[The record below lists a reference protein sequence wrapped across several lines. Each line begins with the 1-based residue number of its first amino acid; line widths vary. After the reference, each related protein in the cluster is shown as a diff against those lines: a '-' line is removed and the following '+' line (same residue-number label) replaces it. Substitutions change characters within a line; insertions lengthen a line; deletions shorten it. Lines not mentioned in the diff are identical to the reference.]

1 MSCDLV
7 YFIKFIDRHIYLK
20 KILLNFSMYK
30 NKTLILALLLPLQIL
45 LIKLLSSSPSSI
57 ETYYSKGVYPI
68 ISKSLRFIFGW
79 LPFSVGDI
87 LYAILIIYILKWG
100 YSNFKSIYRRP
111 KQTLLT
117 ITAFLSVIYFCFH
130 FLWGLN
136 YYRNPLHKTLNID
149 NEYSTE
155 ELIQITK
162 KLITTTNVIHLKIA
176 KNDNTKVIVPY
187 SNSEI
192 FEKTKLGYKGLEKIH
207 PNLKYQQK
215 SIKNSLWSLPLTY
228 AGYSGYLNPF
238 TNEAQV
244 NSLIP
249 KYHFPLVSCHEEAH
263 QIGYA
268 AENETNFI
276 GYLACMKNPD
286 DYFQYAG
293 ATFAVRYCLNE
304 LYRRDSKSYE
314 ELIKTLN
321 TGVRKNFQESQQ
333 FWNSYQNPTE
343 IVFKSVYDIFLKSNN
358 QQKGIKSYSYVVALI
373 VNYEQ

>member
-1 MSCDLV
+1 MTCDLV
-7 YFIKFIDRHIYLK
+7 YFIKFIDRYIYLK

-57 ETYYSKGVYPI
+57 ETYYSNGVYPV
-68 ISKSLRFIFGW
+68 ISKLLRFIFGW

-87 LYAILIIYILKWG
+87 LYVVLVIFILKWL

-155 ELIQITK
+155 ELIRVTK
-162 KLITTTNVIHLKIA
+162 KLINTTNNIHLKIA
-176 KNDNTKVIVPY
+176 KNDSTKAIILY

-192 FEKTKLGYKGLEKIH
+192 FEKTKLGYKQLEKSY
-207 PNLKYQQK
+207 PNLKYQQR

-321 TGVRKNFQESQQ
+321 VGVRKNFQESQQ

-343 IVFKSVYDIFLKSNN
+343 IVFKAVYDLFLKSNN

>member
-1 MSCDLV
+1 ML
-7 YFIKFIDRHIYLK
+7 
-20 KILLNFSMYK
+20 K
-30 NKTLILALLLPLQIL
+30 NKKLILTIVFPIQIL
-45 LIKLLSSSPSSI
+45 LIKLLSFYPNTV
-57 ETYYSKGVYPI
+57 ETYYSNGIYPL
-68 ISKSLRFIFGW
+68 ISKTLRYILGW

-87 LYAILIIYILKWG
+87 LYAVLLIFILKWL
-100 YSNFKSIYRRP
+100 YSNFKLAYKKP
-111 KQTLLT
+111 KQLLLT
-117 ITAFLSVIYFCFH
+117 ITAFISVLYFCFH
-130 FLWGLN
+130 LLWGFN
-136 YYRNPLHKTLNID
+136 YHRNPLYKTLNID
-149 NEYSTE
+149 NEYTTE
-155 ELIQITK
+155 ELISITK
-162 KLITTTNVIHLKIA
+162 KLISTTNTIHLKIA
-176 KNDNTKVIVPY
+176 KNDSTKVIVPY

-192 FEKTKLGYKGLEKIH
+192 FEKTKLGYKQLEQLY
-207 PNLKYQQK
+207 PNLKYQQR
-215 SIKNSLWSLPLTY
+215 SIKNSLWSLLLTY

-276 GYLACMKNPD
+276 GYLACMENPD
-286 DYFQYAG
+286 NYFQYAG

-314 ELIKTLN
+314 ALIETLN
-321 TGVRKNFQESQQ
+321 SGVRKNFQESQL

-343 IVFKSVYDIFLKSNN
+343 IVFKSIYDLFLKSNN

-373 VNYEQ
+373 VNYEQQDIL

>member
-1 MSCDLV
+1 M
-7 YFIKFIDRHIYLK
+7 FRNK
-20 KILLNFSMYK
+20 KLLS
-30 NKTLILALLLPLQIL
+30 ALLLPIQIL
-45 LIKLLSSSPSSI
+45 LVKFLSFYPDII
-57 ETYYSKGVYPI
+57 ETYYSNGIYPI
-68 ISKSLRFIFGW
+68 ISKTLRFLLGW
-79 LPFSVGDI
+79 IPFSFGDI
-87 LYAILIIYILKWG
+87 IYAILIIFILRWFYLNYK
-100 YSNFKSIYRRP
+100 FIYKKP
-111 KQTLLT
+111 KQSFLT

-136 YYRNPLHKTLNID
+136 YHRNPLHKSLNID
-149 NEYSTE
+149 NDYTTE
-155 ELIQITK
+155 ELLSVTK
-162 KLITTTNVIHLKIA
+162 KLISSTNAIHLKIA
-176 KNDNTKVIVPY
+176 TNDSTKVVVPF

-192 FEKTKLGYKGLEKIH
+192 FEKTTLGYEQLQKTY

-228 AGYSGYLNPF
+228 AGYGGYLNPF

-286 DYFQYAG
+286 KYFQYAG

-304 LYRRDSKSYE
+304 LYRRDSNAYKT
-314 ELIKTLN
+314 LIKTLN
-321 TGVRKNFQESQQ
+321 SGVRKNFQESQQ
-333 FWNSYQNPTE
+333 FWDSYQNPSE
-343 IVFKSVYDIFLKSNN
+343 IVFKSMYDLFLKSNN

-373 VNYEQ
+373 VNYETKTQI

>member
-1 MSCDLV
+1 ML
-7 YFIKFIDRHIYLK
+7 
-20 KILLNFSMYK
+20 K
-30 NKTLILALLLPLQIL
+30 NKKLILTIVFPIQIL
-45 LIKLLSSSPSSI
+45 LIKLLSFYPNTV
-57 ETYYSKGVYPI
+57 ETYYSNGIYPV
-68 ISKSLRFIFGW
+68 ISKTLRFILGW

-87 LYAILIIYILKWG
+87 LYAILIIYILKWL
-100 YSNFKSIYRRP
+100 YFNFKSIYKKP
-111 KQTLLT
+111 KQAILT
-117 ITAFLSVIYFCFH
+117 VTAFLSVIYFCFH

-136 YYRNPLHKTLNID
+136 YHRNPLYKTLNID
-149 NEYSTE
+149 NEYTTE
-155 ELIQITK
+155 ELISVTK
-162 KLITTTNVIHLKIA
+162 KLITSTNTIHLNIA
-176 KNDNTKVIVPY
+176 QNDSVKANIPY

-192 FEKTKLGYKGLEKIH
+192 YEKTKLGYELLQKIH

-276 GYLACMKNPD
+276 GYLACIKNPD
-286 DYFQYAG
+286 NYFQYAG

-314 ELIKTLN
+314 TLVKTLN
-321 TGVRKNFQESQQ
+321 SGVRKNFQESQE
-333 FWNSYQNPTE
+333 FWNRYQNPTE
-343 IVFKSVYDIFLKSNN
+343 IVFKSMYDLFLKSNN

-373 VNYEQ
+373 VNYELRKVL